1 MCQIGPMALT
11 PGITSISNFRELGG
25 LPSTDGRVVRS
36 GVAFRSAHLAKASDA
51 DLERIVELGISTI
64 VDLRTPAD
72 KHLDGHNRLP
82 DGVRYVAAPMGD
94 LSDAGEPSSTSDPV
108 RAAMHS
114 RDPQVIADRFGNGQ
128 AEAMIR
134 QGQRSFVD
142 SEQAAVAGRAY
153 LEVLADPD
161 SGGAL
166 IHCSAGKDRTGWMC
180 TVVLLALGVDRATI
194 IEHYLETN
202 LHRPADARLAE
213 VIGDSGVDPEHMRA
227 FFEVRESYQQEGFDI
242 VDGKYGSTEAY
253 LEQVFGFDARRIA
266 ALRLRLLVTPA

>member
-1 MCQIGPMALT
+1 MALT
-11 PGITSISNFRELGG
+11 PGMTSISNFRELGG
-25 LPSTDGRVVRS
+25 LPTADGRVVRA
-36 GVAFRSAHLAKASDA
+36 GVAFRSAHLAKASDT
-51 DLERIVELGISTI
+51 DLDRIVELGISTI
-64 VDLRTPAD
+64 IDLRTPAD

-94 LSDAGEPSSTSDPV
+94 LSDAGASPTTPAGAPPLDPV

-114 RDPQVIADRFGNGQ
+114 RDPQVIAERFGNGQ

-142 SEQAAVAGRAY
+142 TEQASTAGRAY
-153 LEVLADPD
+153 LEALLDPD

-166 IHCSAGKDRTGWMC
+166 VHCSAGKDRTGWIC
-180 TVVLLALGVDRATI
+180 TVVLLALNVERPTI

-202 LHRPADARLAE
+202 QHRPADARLAQ
-213 VIGDSGVDPEHMRA
+213 VIGDSGVDPEHLRA

-242 VDGKYGSTEAY
+242 VDSKYGSAEAY
-253 LEQVFGFDARRIA
+253 LEQVFGFDATRLA
-266 ALRLRLLVTPA
+266 ALRSRLLVASR